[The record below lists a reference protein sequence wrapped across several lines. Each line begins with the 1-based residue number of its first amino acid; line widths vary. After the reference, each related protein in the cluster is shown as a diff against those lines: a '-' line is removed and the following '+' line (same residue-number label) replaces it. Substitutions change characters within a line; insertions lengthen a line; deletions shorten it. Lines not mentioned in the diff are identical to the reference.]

1 MVAIN
6 ILLTDQELTTRLRN
20 FEDPFVERK
29 VASDAK
35 DYLKTAI
42 AFANSLP
49 DGVPGV
55 MFVPCKNDG
64 AIQEPQN
71 LDELQKT
78 ISAKLASA
86 YPPLQYFQHILNV
99 GAQQVLA
106 VTVWGSPMRPHFAG
120 PAYVRDGSQTKVSS
134 EGQFAL
140 LIARRNSKVEELAR
154 WHNKII
160 TAEFITGAPVGPRL
174 EQSCTV
180 TLTEYNQ
187 WYITIVY
194 KERGQRGIE
203 RESIVLERI
212 SISFDHTNA
221 RLLIEIGR

>member
-1 MVAIN
+1 VTTN
-6 ILLTDQELTTRLRN
+6 ILLSDQELTARFHN

-35 DYLKTAI
+35 DYLKTAV

-64 AIQEPQN
+64 TIQQQHN

-78 ISAKLASA
+78 ISAKLSPA

-99 GAQQVLA
+99 GSQQVVA
-106 VTVWGSPMRPHFAG
+106 VLVWGSPMRPHFAG
-120 PAYVRDGSQTKVSS
+120 PAYVRDGSQTKAAS
-134 EGQFAL
+134 EEQFAL
-140 LIARRNSKVEELAR
+140 LIARRNSKVEQLSK
-154 WHNKII
+154 WHKKLI
-160 TAEFITGAPVGPRL
+160 TAEFITGALTGPQL

-180 TLTEYNQ
+180 TLLEYNQ
-187 WYITIVY
+187 WYITILY
-194 KERGQRGIE
+194 EDRAQRNVE
-203 RESIVLERI
+203 RESIVLSRVN
-212 SISFDHTNA
+212 ISFDHVRN
-221 RLLIEIGR
+221 RLLVEIGR